1 MGFFWC
7 YKRTLVHY
15 WDEARRFDQKIV
27 LLLDR
32 EWGFHV
38 IGDFGELEGDN
49 DFQELAGVYVEVIGD
64 EVDVVANIG
73 RA

>member
-1 MGFFWC
+1 M
-7 YKRTLVHY
+7 V
-15 WDEARRFDQKIV
+15 
-27 LLLDR
+27 
-32 EWGFHV
+32 
-38 IGDFGELEGDN
+38 GDFGELEGYN